1 MELRFSIGLE
11 EPLLANG
18 VKQVITKK
26 PGFHLNQLCFNFT
39 DLLIDIQSNRSNFI
53 ILDPDLKSF
62 NPGKDLD
69 RIKQVN
75 PNAKVALICK
85 NAGKAIYHNLL
96 DIGYDG
102 MILSCCSEAEILK
115 AIERIMDGGQFICSS
130 ITRFKLQQD
139 KSLEAL
145 NISQRE
151 IEVIKEIC
159 YGYSSKEIS
168 DNLSLSYHTIVTH
181 RKNIF
186 KKFEVKS
193 ALELVRKINEMGLYL
208 YDS

>member
-62 NPGKDLD
+62 DPSQDLD

-85 NAGKAIYHNLL
+85 NAGKAIFHNLL

-115 AIERIMDGGQFICSS
+115 AIERIINGGQFICSS
-130 ITRFKLQQD
+130 ITSFKLEQD
-139 KSLEAL
+139 KSLDQL
-145 NISQRE
+145 NISKRE

-193 ALELVRKINEMGLYL
+193 ALELVRKINELGLYL

>member
-26 PGFHLNQLCFNFT
+26 PGFHLSQLCFNFT

-62 NPGKDLD
+62 NPSQDLD

-85 NAGKAIYHNLL
+85 NAGKAIFHNLL
-96 DIGYDG
+96 DIGFDG

-115 AIERIMDGGQFICSS
+115 AIEKIVALGLPPVFIYVYDEVWQV
-130 ITRFKLQQD
+130 FK
-139 KSLEAL
+139 
-145 NISQRE
+145 R
-151 IEVIKEIC
+151 
-159 YGYSSKEIS
+159 
-168 DNLSLSYHTIVTH
+168 LS
-181 RKNIF
+181 
-186 KKFEVKS
+186 
-193 ALELVRKINEMGLYL
+193 ELVVPILLNYAPAQF
-208 YDS
+208 S

>member
-26 PGFHLNQLCFNFT
+26 PGFHLHQLCFNFT

-62 NPGKDLD
+62 SPQKDLE

-85 NAGKAIYHNLL
+85 NAGKAIFHNLL

-102 MILSCCSEAEILK
+102 MILSCCSEDEILK
-115 AIERIMDGGQFICSS
+115 AIQRIMDGGQFICSS
-130 ITRFKLQQD
+130 ITRFKLEQD
-139 KSLEAL
+139 KSLAEL
-145 NISQRE
+145 NISSRE

>member
-18 VKQVITKK
+18 IKQVITKK
-26 PGFHLNQLCFNFT
+26 PGYFLNELCFNFT
-39 DLLIDIQSNRSNFI
+39 DLLIDIQSHRSNFV

-62 NPGKDLD
+62 NPSSDLEQ
-69 RIKQVN
+69 IKLLN
-75 PNAKVALICK
+75 PNVKVALVCK

-96 DIGYDG
+96 EKGYDG
-102 MILSCCSEAEILK
+102 MILSCCSEDEIIK
-115 AIERIMDGGQFICSS
+115 AIDKIMNGQQFICSS
-130 ITRFKLQQD
+130 ITKFKEKQE
-139 KSLEAL
+139 KSLSAL
-145 NISQRE
+145 NISERE
-151 IEVIKEIC
+151 VEVIKEIC

-168 DNLSLSYHTIVTH
+168 ERLSLSYHTIVTH

-193 ALELVRKINEMGLYL
+193 ALELVRTINEMGLYL